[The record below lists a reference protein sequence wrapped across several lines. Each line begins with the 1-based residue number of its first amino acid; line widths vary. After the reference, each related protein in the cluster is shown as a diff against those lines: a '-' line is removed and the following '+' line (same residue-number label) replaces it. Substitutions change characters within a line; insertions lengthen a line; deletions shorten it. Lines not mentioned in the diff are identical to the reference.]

1 MRWNYTIHYSKRKSM
16 ALRIL
21 PDASIEVRC
30 PLGTSKDTVE
40 QFVQSKQEWLFK
52 NVPVIKKQTEQR
64 AHFSIRPGCQLRYLG
79 KYYPLELAAATA
91 FDGNKFTLSSH
102 LHPEQYK
109 SSIIL
114 LYKSLA
120 KEYIIQRVQQLAEAI
135 GVVPESVKVNS
146 AKTHW
151 GTCSTKKR
159 LNFTWKLIMAAPD
172 SVDYVIVHE
181 LAHILYHN
189 HSKDFYS
196 CVASIFPDFRLRE
209 KCLKDLSQKL
219 MLENWDG

>member
-120 KEYIIQRVQQLAEAI
+120 KEYIIKRVQQLAEAI

-181 LAHILYHN
+181 LAHILYPN

-196 CVASIFPDFRLRE
+196 GVASIFPDFRLRE

>member
-1 MRWNYTIHYSKRKSM
+1 M

-120 KEYIIQRVQQLAEAI
+120 KEYIIKRVQQLAEAI